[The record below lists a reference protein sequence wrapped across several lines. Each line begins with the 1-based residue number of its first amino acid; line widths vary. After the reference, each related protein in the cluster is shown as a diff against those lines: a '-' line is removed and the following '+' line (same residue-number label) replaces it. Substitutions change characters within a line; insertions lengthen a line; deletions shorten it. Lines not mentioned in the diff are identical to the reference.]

1 MKKRLKIKK
10 KVNQMK
16 VNHPVRVVTLVT
28 GERVL
33 CLFGDVRGEDNN
45 VVAYKL
51 IEPFTLKVGEPQED
65 GSMPVKYSRWCMFS
79 PEREYLISG
88 THIIAASVPDQNIL
102 ETYVSELEEKVGITR
117 DQIFVE
123 EETDGDSSES
133 VETGE

>member
-1 MKKRLKIKK
+1 
-10 KVNQMK
+10 MK

-33 CLFGDVRGEDNN
+33 CLFGDIRSEEDNS

-51 IEPFTLKVGEPQED
+51 VEPFALNVGDPQED
-65 GSMPVKYSRWCMFS
+65 GSMPVKYNRWCMFS

-88 THIIAASVPDQNIL
+88 THIIAASLPDQNIL
-102 ETYVSELEEKVGITR
+102 ETYVAELEEKAGISR

-123 EETDGDSSES
+123 EPDGDNSEP
-133 VETGE
+133 VEATE

>member
-1 MKKRLKIKK
+1 
-10 KVNQMK
+10 MK

-33 CLFGDVRGEDNN
+33 CLFGDIRSEEDNS

-51 IEPFTLKVGEPQED
+51 VEPFALNVGDPQED
-65 GSMPVKYSRWCMFS
+65 GSMPVKYNRWCMFS

-88 THIIAASVPDQNIL
+88 THIIAASLPDQNIL
-102 ETYVSELEEKVGITR
+102 DTYVAELEEKAGISR

-123 EETDGDSSES
+123 EPDGDNSEP
-133 VETGE
+133 VETAE

>member
-1 MKKRLKIKK
+1 
-10 KVNQMK
+10 MK

-33 CLFGDVRGEDNN
+33 CLFGDIRSEEDNS

-51 IEPFTLKVGEPQED
+51 VEPFALNVGDPQED
-65 GSMPVKYSRWCMFS
+65 GSMPVKYNRWCMFS

-88 THIIAASVPDQNIL
+88 THIIAASLPDQNIL
-102 ETYVSELEEKVGITR
+102 DTYVAELEEKAGISR

-123 EETDGDSSES
+123 EPDGDNSES
-133 VETGE
+133 VEATE

>member
-1 MKKRLKIKK
+1 
-10 KVNQMK
+10 MK

-33 CLFGDVRGEDNN
+33 CLFGDIRNEEDNS

-51 IEPFTLKVGEPQED
+51 VEPFALNVGDPQED
-65 GSMPVKYSRWCMFS
+65 GSMPVKYNRWCMFS

-88 THIIAASVPDQNIL
+88 THIIAASLPDQNIL
-102 ETYVSELEEKVGITR
+102 DTYVAELEEKAGISR

-123 EETDGDSSES
+123 EPDGDNSEP
-133 VETGE
+133 VEATE

>member
-1 MKKRLKIKK
+1 
-10 KVNQMK
+10 MK

-33 CLFGDVRGEDNN
+33 CLFGDIRSEEDNS

-51 IEPFTLKVGEPQED
+51 VEPFALNVGDPQED
-65 GSMPVKYSRWCMFS
+65 GSMPVKYNRWCMFS

-88 THIIAASVPDQNIL
+88 THIIAASLPDQNIL
-102 ETYVSELEEKVGITR
+102 DTYVAELEEKAGTSR

-123 EETDGDSSES
+123 EPDGDNSEP
-133 VETGE
+133 VEATE

>member
-1 MKKRLKIKK
+1 
-10 KVNQMK
+10 MK

-33 CLFGDVRGEDNN
+33 CLFGDIRNEEDNS

-51 IEPFTLKVGEPQED
+51 VEPFALNVGDPQED
-65 GSMPVKYSRWCMFS
+65 GSMPVKYNRWCMFS

-88 THIIAASVPDQNIL
+88 THIIAASLPDQNIL
-102 ETYVSELEEKVGITR
+102 DTYVAELEEKAGISR

-123 EETDGDSSES
+123 EPDGDNSEP
-133 VETGE
+133 VEAAE

>member
-1 MKKRLKIKK
+1 
-10 KVNQMK
+10 MK

-33 CLFGDVRGEDNN
+33 CLFGDIRSEEDNS

-51 IEPFTLKVGEPQED
+51 VEPFALNVGDPQED
-65 GSMPVKYSRWCMFS
+65 GSMPVKYNRWCMFS

-88 THIIAASVPDQNIL
+88 THIIAASLPDQNIL
-102 ETYVSELEEKVGITR
+102 DTYVAELEEKAGISR

-123 EETDGDSSES
+123 EPDGDNSEP
-133 VETGE
+133 VEATE

>member
-1 MKKRLKIKK
+1 
-10 KVNQMK
+10 MK

-33 CLFGDVRGEDNN
+33 CLFGDIRSEEDNS

-51 IEPFTLKVGEPQED
+51 VEPFALNVGDPQED
-65 GSMPVKYSRWCMFS
+65 GSMPVKYNRWCMFS

-88 THIIAASVPDQNIL
+88 THIIAASLPDQNIL
-102 ETYVSELEEKVGITR
+102 DTYVAELEEKAGISR

-123 EETDGDSSES
+123 EPDGDNSEP
-133 VETGE
+133 VEVTE

>member
-1 MKKRLKIKK
+1 
-10 KVNQMK
+10 MK

-33 CLFGDVRGEDNN
+33 CLFGDIRSEEDNS

-51 IEPFTLKVGEPQED
+51 VEPFALNVGDPQED
-65 GSMPVKYSRWCMFS
+65 GSMPVKYNRWCMFS

-88 THIIAASVPDQNIL
+88 THIIAASLPDQNIL
-102 ETYVSELEEKVGITR
+102 DTYVAELEEKAGISR

-123 EETDGDSSES
+123 EPDGDNSEPA
-133 VETGE
+133 ETAE

>member
-1 MKKRLKIKK
+1 
-10 KVNQMK
+10 MK

-33 CLFGDVRGEDNN
+33 CLFGDIRSEEDNS

-51 IEPFTLKVGEPQED
+51 VEPFTLNVGDPQED
-65 GSMPVKYSRWCMFS
+65 GSMPVKYNRWCMFS

-88 THIIAASVPDQNIL
+88 THIIAASLPDQNIL
-102 ETYVSELEEKVGITR
+102 DTYVAELEEKAGISR

-123 EETDGDSSES
+123 EPDGDNSES
-133 VETGE
+133 VEATE

>member
-1 MKKRLKIKK
+1 
-10 KVNQMK
+10 MK

-33 CLFGDVRGEDNN
+33 CLFGDIRSEEDNS

-51 IEPFTLKVGEPQED
+51 VEPFALNVGDPQED
-65 GSMPVKYSRWCMFS
+65 GSMPIKYNRWCMFS

-88 THIIAASVPDQNIL
+88 THIIAASLPDQNIL
-102 ETYVSELEEKVGITR
+102 DTYVAELEEKAGISR

-123 EETDGDSSES
+123 EPDGDNSEP
-133 VETGE
+133 VEATE

>member
-1 MKKRLKIKK
+1 
-10 KVNQMK
+10 MK
-16 VNHPVRVVTLVT
+16 VNHPIRVVTLVT

-33 CLFGDVRGEDNN
+33 CIFGDLRDDENK
-45 VVAYKL
+45 VVGYKL
-51 IEPFTLKVGEPQED
+51 VEPFNLKVGEPQED
-65 GSMPVKYSRWCMFS
+65 GSMPIRYNRWCMFS

-102 ETYVSELEEKVGITR
+102 DTYVSELEEKAGITR

-133 VETGE
+133 VEAGE

>member
-1 MKKRLKIKK
+1 
-10 KVNQMK
+10 MK

-33 CLFGDVRGEDNN
+33 CLFGDIRSEEDNS

-51 IEPFTLKVGEPQED
+51 VEPFALNVGDPQED
-65 GSMPVKYSRWCMFS
+65 GSMPVKYNRWCMFS

-88 THIIAASVPDQNIL
+88 THIIAASLPDQNIL
-102 ETYVSELEEKVGITR
+102 DTYVAELEEKAGISR

-123 EETDGDSSES
+123 EPDGDNSEP
-133 VETGE
+133 VEAAE

>member
-1 MKKRLKIKK
+1 
-10 KVNQMK
+10 MK

-33 CLFGDVRGEDNN
+33 CLFGDIRSEEDNS

-51 IEPFTLKVGEPQED
+51 VEPFALNVGDPQED
-65 GSMPVKYSRWCMFS
+65 GSMPVKYNRWCMFS

-88 THIIAASVPDQNIL
+88 THIIAASLPDQNIL
-102 ETYVSELEEKVGITR
+102 DTYVAELEEKAGISR

-123 EETDGDSSES
+123 EPDGDNSEP
-133 VETGE
+133 VEASE

>member
-1 MKKRLKIKK
+1 
-10 KVNQMK
+10 MK

-33 CLFGDVRGEDNN
+33 CLFGDIRSEEDNS

-51 IEPFTLKVGEPQED
+51 VEPFALNVGDPQED
-65 GSMPVKYSRWCMFS
+65 GSMPVKYNRWCMFS

-88 THIIAASVPDQNIL
+88 THIIAASLPDQNIL
-102 ETYVSELEEKVGITR
+102 DTYVAELEEKAGISR

-123 EETDGDSSES
+123 EPDGDNSES
-133 VETGE
+133 AETAE